1 MEIVYFSAEKMQEL
15 VQASTDGI
23 AFVFRHG
30 RWLYS
35 HRDIHIRG
43 LLDRN

>member
-15 VQASTDGI
+15 VLASADGI
-23 AFVFRHG
+23 AFVLRHG

-35 HRDIHIRG
+35 HRDIYIKRSA
-43 LLDRN
+43 RP